1 VIYADAAVPVCNA
14 VTVEAEK
21 LAVQVSVLV
30 EKDPAVTS
38 GVLNAVA
45 LNVKS
50 ARTAAP
56 DGIVPSGSADPAAVV
71 VIRRWPLL
79 GSALIASS
87 AARTELLAPVP
98 KNAVI
103 DYSLSGFAVID
114 GRVMLP

>member
-30 EKDPAVTS
+30 EKDPAVES
-38 GVLNAVA
+38 APNAAA
-45 LNVKS
+45 LKVKS

-79 GSALIASS
+79 GRALIASS
-87 AARTELLAPVP
+87 AARTALLAPVP